1 MESLIKILTSNII
14 TITGSII
21 VILCFIAPGY
31 MFIFIWD
38 REKFMSMK
46 MDKLLMLSFSITWLA
61 FIPNSFI
68 GIIFTFYDIFK
79 EQENISIS
87 IIVYSIMALLF
98 TVIEIL
104 SCIFLQMISKDK
116 IKQIKKCI
124 LIYGVATFICIII
137 FLMIKILLI

>member
-1 MESLIKILTSNII
+1 
-14 TITGSII
+14 
-21 VILCFIAPGY
+21 
-31 MFIFIWD
+31 
-38 REKFMSMK
+38 MSMK

-79 EQENISIS
+79 KQENISIS

>member
-14 TITGSII
+14 TIAGSII

-79 EQENISIS
+79 KQENISIS